1 MKEKLNFK
9 NEFEKWMPE
18 AEPPVLELKKVS
30 KSEVEKIIKN
40 MKNSL
45 AFGMDELD
53 AVTIKRAGKLLAGP
67 ISHIINLS
75 LGNRE
80 FPAKYKLAK
89 IIPLRKSTDNNPLEP
104 SSFRPVSQL
113 SVVSKL
119 AEKWIQSQLLAHLE
133 RTALLHPHHHVY
145 RRRLSTITA
154 MIQMTD
160 TIMEAT
166 DNNKITATM
175 AVEQSE
181 AFDCVP
187 HGLLMDKLQYYY
199 PGNQTLEWIE
209 SYLSHISSYV
219 AIGNTVSRPEWL
231 KTGVPQGSV
240 MGLVL
245 YLLFVNEFPNIVN
258 KDDLRGDKEDKCGN
272 EAHRNRTKLFGEPCQ
287 DCGTM
292 TVFADDGVYITSSHS
307 RDRNKDRIEEIF
319 TRTKDYLNSVGIK
332 SQLVLSHSWY

>member
-1 MKEKLNFK
+1 M
-9 NEFEKWMPE
+9 
-18 AEPPVLELKKVS
+18 ELKKVS
-30 KSEVEKIIKN
+30 KSEVEKMIKN
-40 MKNSL
+40 LKNSL

-80 FPAKYKLAK
+80 FPAKWKLAK

-133 RTALLHPHHHVY
+133 RTALLHPHHHAY
-145 RRRLSTITA
+145 RRQLSTVTA

-160 TIMEAT
+160 TITEAT

-175 AVEQSE
+175 AVDQSA

-199 PGNQTLEWIE
+199 LGNQTLEWIE
-209 SYLSHISSYV
+209 SYLSHRSSYV
-219 AIGNTVSRPEWL
+219 AIGNTVSRPEWM

-240 MGLVL
+240 MGPVL
-245 YLLFVNEFPNIVN
+245 YLLFVNEFPNVVN
-258 KDDLRGDKEDKCGN
+258 KDNIRGNNEDKCGN
-272 EAHRNRTKLFGEPCQ
+272 
-287 DCGTM
+287 
-292 TVFADDGVYITSSHS
+292 
-307 RDRNKDRIEEIF
+307 
-319 TRTKDYLNSVGIK
+319 
-332 SQLVLSHSWY
+332 